1 MLTCDRESV
10 PGSAAHWK
18 SGTAQCWEWALFA
31 AAVLALFFRLPFGV
45 DITDE
50 AFYAA
55 EPYLI
60 ARGAVPLVDNW
71 SQTPLTFLL
80 TAPLVWL
87 YVRLSGGTEGLG
99 INLSNTIAWAISV
112 LVAFLSNKAFVF
124 QKGDWSPQALL
135 REGGMFVGSRVLSG
149 IVGVGLVPV
158 LMKLG
163 ITQSVLGI
171 PGFAAKFL
179 AECVA
184 MILSYFLSKYAV
196 FRK

>member
-1 MLTCDRESV
+1 MRKMK
-10 PGSAAHWK
+10 A
-18 SGTAQCWEWALFA
+18 
-31 AAVLALFFRLPFGV
+31 
-45 DITDE
+45 
-50 AFYAA
+50 
-55 EPYLI
+55 
-60 ARGAVPLVDNW
+60 
-71 SQTPLTFLL
+71 FLL
-80 TAPLVWL
+80 QNRELAAYVAAGVLTTAVN
-87 YVRLSGGTEGLG
+87 YVVYSFLTVLCGLG